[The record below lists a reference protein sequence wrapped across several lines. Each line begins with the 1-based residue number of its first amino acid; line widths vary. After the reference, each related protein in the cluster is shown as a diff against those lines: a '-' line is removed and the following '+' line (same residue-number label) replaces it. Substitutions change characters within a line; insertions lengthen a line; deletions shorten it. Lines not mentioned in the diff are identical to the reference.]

1 MSYPGLLEC
10 LGCVIASKFEVY
22 YDLTNETKYIGA
34 KFGKLVTFWLFIT
47 RKNVNGLMI
56 GICNFEPRLNTIV
69 DISGNFDPATVK
81 VVIWQVGFTILE
93 KIY

>member
-1 MSYPGLLEC
+1 
-10 LGCVIASKFEVY
+10 
-22 YDLTNETKYIGA
+22 
-34 KFGKLVTFWLFIT
+34 
-47 RKNVNGLMI
+47 MI

-81 VVIWQVGFTILE
+81 VVIWQVDFTILE